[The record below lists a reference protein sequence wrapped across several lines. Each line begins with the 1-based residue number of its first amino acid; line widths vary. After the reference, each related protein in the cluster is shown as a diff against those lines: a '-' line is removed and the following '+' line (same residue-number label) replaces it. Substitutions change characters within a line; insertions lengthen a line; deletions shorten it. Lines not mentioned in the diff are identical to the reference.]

1 MTQFIQVTPLGEIQG
16 NGDIQEQFLGTLDII
31 DGCQLIPGVSGYAGT
46 DSYFDFA
53 TQQVVAFPAKP
64 SPNHIFNW
72 QTKQW
77 EDPRTLQ
84 DFKDAQ
90 WTQIKQAR
98 TAFIDAP
105 LVTPYGTFDS
115 DAAGR
120 TSITDAVLLAN
131 NLSALSLPVA
141 IEFTLADNSVVTLD
155 AAQIVEVGLL
165 LGQKVQHA
173 HPHSQALRAQIEAA
187 TTKEEVEAV
196 VW

>member
-1 MTQFIQVTPLGEIQG
+1 MTTI
-16 NGDIQEQFLGTLDII
+16 TLFQR
-31 DGCQLIPGVSGYAGT
+31 DGCIVGVTECPESMIDAQVQDGLDYLLG
-46 DSYFDFA
+46 SYLSTHFYVDVPTRA
-53 TQQVVAFPAKP
+53 AVEMLPKP
-64 SPNHIFNW
+64 SAHHIFNYA
-72 QTKQW
+72 TKQW
-77 EDPRTLQ
+77 EDPRTLT
-84 DFKDAQ
+84 DLKAAQ

-131 NLSALSLPVA
+131 NLTALSLPVA

-187 TTKEEVEAV
+187 TTKEEVEAIA
-196 VW
+196 W

>member
-1 MTQFIQVTPLGEIQG
+1 MNTKFTVTDAATGKVMYG
-16 NGDIQEQFLGTLDII
+16 GSAYSI
-31 DGCQLIPGVSGYAGT
+31 DALESIGVRVYPGVNFSTGYFENGVHHE
-46 DSYFDFA
+46 
-53 TQQVVAFPAKP
+53 QPPQP
-64 SPNHIFNW
+64 SEHHTFNW

-77 EDPRTLQ
+77 EDPRTLA
-84 DFKDAQ
+84 DLKAAQ
-90 WTQIKQAR
+90 WTLIKQAR

>member
-1 MTQFIQVTPLGEIQG
+1 MNTKFTVFEKTTGRVLFGGTASDISTFEMETDGVLVG
-16 NGDIQEQFLGTLDII
+16 NEYSTGYLSDGTHYELPP
-31 DGCQLIPGVSGYAGT
+31 Q
-46 DSYFDFA
+46 
-53 TQQVVAFPAKP
+53 P
-64 SPNHIFNW
+64 SPNHTFNW
-72 QTKQW
+72 HTKQW
-77 EDPRTLQ
+77 EDPRTLT
-84 DFKDAQ
+84 DLKATQ

-131 NLSALSLPVA
+131 NLTALSLPVA

-187 TTKEEVEAV
+187 TTKEAVESV
-196 VW
+196 TW

>member
-1 MTQFIQVTPLGEIQG
+1 MNTKFTVFEKETGRVLFGGTASDASAFETET
-16 NGDIQEQFLGTLDII
+16 NGVLVGVEYSTGYLIDDDHHALPEQ
-31 DGCQLIPGVSGYAGT
+31 
-46 DSYFDFA
+46 
-53 TQQVVAFPAKP
+53 P
-64 SPNHIFNW
+64 SPAHVFNYT
-72 QTKQW
+72 TKQW

-84 DFKDAQ
+84 DFKEAR
-90 WTQIKQAR
+90 WAIIKQAR

-120 TSITDAVLLAN
+120 NSITDAVLLAN

-165 LGQKVQHA
+165 LGQKVQYA

-187 TTKEEVEAV
+187 ATKEDVEAV